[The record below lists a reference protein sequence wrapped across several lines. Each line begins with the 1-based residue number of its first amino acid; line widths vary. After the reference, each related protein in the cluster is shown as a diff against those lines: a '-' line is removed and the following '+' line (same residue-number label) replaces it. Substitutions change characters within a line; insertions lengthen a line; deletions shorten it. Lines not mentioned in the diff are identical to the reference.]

1 VLPTPATLDQAQT
14 EKIQLEEEVLE
25 DDLELP
31 VEIEELPEDP
41 AETGPCSL
49 TLNLTR
55 AESGQ
60 PVQATVGL
68 WRLDAPGN
76 EHWKRGDQLQARLDV
91 PVEGVAVDNLPAGR
105 YRVFSGDQRVNSADS
120 PAFDVAGPKTVVTLS
135 LPMPRKFHVHVRI
148 YTESGHVLL
157 RATRD
162 ELGSSTY
169 GGTLDPPKWR
179 KKRWLKSGSCFGGTR
194 SLGIG
199 CGSNR
204 APAYEVAGTEAGF
217 HLGLYRED
225 ARRSSRTSSH
235 SFENEGRTIV
245 RLFLTREI
253 QRDRSYIA
261 LSVPEEPIL
270 ASIVLPDG
278 RLASDAGA
286 DIRIYCSAKLE
297 EPDVPTVSTLQAIGG
312 KRDEGT
318 ATRPPPR
325 GFGKPKRPSRG
336 TPPGAWRTL
345 PIKVDAR
352 LDGFERLTFEYR
364 LGDPL
369 PVRCLQPGGG

>member
-1 VLPTPATLDQAQT
+1 VLATPATLDQAPT
-14 EKIQLEEEVLE
+14 EKIHPEEEVLE
-25 DDLELP
+25 DDIEMP

-41 AETGPCSL
+41 VETGPCSL
-49 TLNLTR
+49 TLNLTS
-55 AESGQ
+55 AESEQ
-60 PVQATVGL
+60 PVQATAEL

-91 PVEGVAVDNLPAGR
+91 PREGIAVDNLPAGR
-105 YRVFSGDQRVNSADS
+105 YRVFSGDQRVNSADP
-120 PAFDVAGPKTVVTLS
+120 PAFEVAGPRTVVTLS

-162 ELGSSTY
+162 DLGGSTY
-169 GGTLDPPKWR
+169 AGTVDPPKWR
-179 KKRWLKSGSCFGGTR
+179 KERWLKSGNWFGGTR

-199 CGSNR
+199 CGSSR

-217 HLGLYRED
+217 YLGVCRED

-235 SFENEGRTIV
+235 SFENEGRTSV
-245 RLFLTREI
+245 SLFLTGEI
-253 QRDRSYIA
+253 QRDHSYIA
-261 LSVPEEPIL
+261 LSVPVEPIL

-278 RLASDAGA
+278 RLASEAGA
-286 DIRIYCSAKLE
+286 DIRIYCSARLE
-297 EPDVPTVSTLQAIGG
+297 EPDVPTVSTLQAVGDN
-312 KRDEGT
+312 RDEGN

-325 GFGKPKRPSRG
+325 RLGEPRRPRRRA
-336 TPPGAWRTL
+336 PPGAWRTL
-345 PIKVDAR
+345 PVKVDAR

-369 PVRCLQPGGG
+369 PVRCLRPAGG